1 MGVDIPL
8 NYPSGETVHH
18 LVDRWIHILVGI
30 NVHKERNSMQSDLID
45 NSPSIIEHPVINGH
59 EMLLFEA
66 DIAWN
71 VIKGWVMNQYLD
83 QKGLL
88 VYDGKLINQTFLDAI
103 VRSENNDD
111 FYYQKPLRFYSV
123 STIIRLS
130 DQKKFEKIREII
142 RNQIWGAIKKEN
154 IVGISYIFNF
164 HELFLSNKSA
174 ILDFERILKDL
185 FQNKFGFPIDCCC
198 LYPSSIDVLDF
209 AELVD
214 LHEGYQ
220 IFDQFQIPRLKHHPY
235 TNQEMAWEPN
245 IDPSIILSDSSLPYV
260 AKRAFSKANS
270 PFYFYQGGEIIGE
283 ANNLEGFYNQLKH
296 VSLEVF
302 CFHCYRIS
310 TSTLAGKNV
319 SPSPRSDIALWIEY
333 SIGDTQLAHQI
344 YNTVSHSL
352 GDRAK
357 TLEGGSRFT
366 QLTIKSAVLKLIK
379 SRLSY
384 LSVGEFG

>member
-1 MGVDIPL
+1 MNTLYNRKVYSKDEGM
-8 NYPSGETVHH
+8 H
-18 LVDRWIHILVGI
+18 
-30 NVHKERNSMQSDLID
+30 SDLID
-45 NSPSIIEHPVINGH
+45 NSASVIEHPIINGH

-71 VIKGWVMNQYLD
+71 VIKGWVMTQYLD

-103 VRSENNDD
+103 VQSENDD
-111 FYYQKPLRFYSV
+111 FFQKPLKFYSME
-123 STIIRLS
+123 SILKLINL
-130 DQKKFEKIREII
+130 KKFEKIREII
-142 RNQIWGAIKKEN
+142 RNQIWEAIEKER

-164 HELFLSNKSA
+164 HEHILTNKSA

-209 AELVD
+209 AELVN

-220 IFDQFQIPRLKHHPY
+220 VFDQFQKPKLKHHPY
-235 TNQEMAWEPN
+235 TDQEVTQESD
-245 IDPSIILSDSSLPYV
+245 IDPSIILSDNSLPYV
-260 AKRAFSKANS
+260 AKRALSKANS
-270 PFYFYQGGEIIGE
+270 SFFFYQGGEIIGE
-283 ANNLEGFYNQLKH
+283 ANDLENFYTQLKN
-296 VSLEVF
+296 VSLDVF

-310 TSTLAGKNV
+310 HSTLAGKSI

-352 GDRAK
+352 GDRVK
-357 TLEGGSRFT
+357 TLEAGSRFT

-379 SRLSY
+379 TRLDYFSN
-384 LSVGEFG
+384 GEFM